1 MIGRAFK
8 TGETMLKVV
17 DEGAKAL
24 HNKMQILEVYTAAEL
39 QAVKD
44 NTHLIEQLATAKLKA
59 ELNEAMA
66 ELPPEEDK

>member
-24 HNKMQILEVYTAAEL
+24 HNKMQILEVHTAAEL

-44 NTHLIEQLATAKLKA
+44 NTDLIKQLATAKLKA
-59 ELNEAMA
+59 ELNEALA

>member
-24 HNKMQILEVYTAAEL
+24 HNKMQILEVHTAAEL

-44 NTHLIEQLATAKLKA
+44 NTDLIKQLATAKLKA

-66 ELPPEEDK
+66 ELPPEDK